1 MKAPPLKVSQTC
13 VQPSTCYCWA
23 VVVWEEEN
31 EPNWNEWKHHC
42 LECLSRFF
50 PEYRMP
56 LQTHTHTHTPTR
68 SQFAF
73 INQICLQLFHKLSLF
88 LICLKQSRENTCLSR
103 LVSANV
109 VCNKKRGTFRE
120 SEFHSPGL
128 HNETHTHT
136 HSLPCQGICECGI
149 FVENLLN
156 LNIAIAVCRWAR
168 TGGLD
173 MKGKHWFLF
182 YEHCTFKRWNE
193 LLFALSWNCA
203 CSDAVLFRTKW
214 D

>member
-1 MKAPPLKVSQTC
+1 MCSLLLATAEPLLFGKKKTNQIETSENII
-13 VQPSTCYCWA
+13 
-23 VVVWEEEN
+23 VWN
-31 EPNWNEWKHHC
+31 AFLASSRNT
-42 LECLSRFF
+42 ECH
-50 PEYRMP
+50 YRR
-56 LQTHTHTHTPTR
+56 THTHTPTR

-136 HSLPCQGICECGI
+136 QS
-149 FVENLLN
+149 
-156 LNIAIAVCRWAR
+156 
-168 TGGLD
+168 
-173 MKGKHWFLF
+173 
-182 YEHCTFKRWNE
+182 
-193 LLFALSWNCA
+193 ALSGYLRVWN
-203 CSDAVLFRTKW
+203 FRGKPAEFEYCHCRVPLGQNRQAGYERKTLIFILRALYL
-214 D
+214 